1 VKFSR
6 NFQTV
11 SARQSRAR
19 SLAAALAWS
28 SAAAALAVAVAAPA
42 HAQVSGASLRGTVK
56 AEGGV
61 SEVTA
66 VNVNTGLT
74 RTSTVGAN
82 GSYNFASLPVGTY
95 RLELTT
101 PQGKRQTDE
110 FALNVAQNAV
120 LDFDFSQPDIA
131 EGADDAIIVTGSRL
145 RSMEGGEVGSN
156 ISQRLIEVL
165 PQNNRNFL
173 AFADLAPGVQFLTNS
188 AGQTSLRGG
197 AQGANAINVFI
208 DGIGQKDYVL
218 KGGIS
223 GQDST
228 QGNPFPQLAIGEYRV
243 ISSNYKAEFDQVSS
257 VAITAVTKSG
267 TNEFHGEG
275 FFDFTNQSLR
285 DRLPRENFPTYI
297 PKVRTKDM
305 QFGGAL
311 GGPIVK
317 DVLHFFVTYEG
328 KRRVEPREVRPGLDL
343 PVDFFPTQYRD
354 AFGARTSSF
363 NEDLYFGKINF
374 TPTSNDLFEFSLKY
388 RDESGEELN
397 NGFAAAETA
406 TITKVKEWRGLARWE
421 HTADTWVNDFKVA
434 YEDVTWGPKPVNF
447 GNVSLFNAVL
457 PAIPPATGTR
467 RGDILRI
474 GAGSNFQDKGQ
485 KGWQVSNDFTWTGL
499 DSHTFKVG
507 VKAKWVELNAN
518 TQNLNPLF
526 TYNATFTPAGTPP
539 GTFNDTIPYRMTFN
553 APVNGGDPN
562 ITSKNFQFGIYAQ
575 DDWEIDDR
583 LTLNIGLRWDYERTP
598 AFLNYQH
605 DPAIAEFVAGR
616 AGYTNPNGTVTPPYA
631 NLANA
636 NYDID
641 DYISTGNERKAFKG
655 AWQPRLGFTY
665 ALDDEKRFAI
675 FGGYGRSYDRT
686 QFDFIQQELAQG
698 LFAGRTF
705 NFNNGDASNPCTPS
719 ATCIPWNPVYLTPE
733 GRSALV
739 AGLAP
744 GAGRELR
751 FIKNDLKTPYSDQF
765 SLGVRGRFNLLDLE
779 AGYSY
784 VESHD
789 GFAYV
794 LGNRKPDGSFFVI
807 NAQTGR
813 PDSPFSTGPAPFG
826 SIILGTNGI
835 ETRANTAY
843 FKLTKRYTEFSPW
856 SLDATYTFTDAEENR
871 QLGEVFALDFP
882 GIEEYPFITATGT
895 RKHRFVMAGSVDM
908 PMGFTLSGK
917 FQIASPKYL
926 AELVSTAATGTTPP
940 NRTVTS
946 IETEGNGDRWGYR
959 QMDLS
964 ITKYVPM
971 RFLTEESRLRFR
983 IDIIN
988 LFNDRN
994 YGGFSAAT
1002 GLRNQNDLSLDGPP
1016 RTIKLSAGFQF

>member
-1 VKFSR
+1 VKFPHEI
-6 NFQTV
+6 QIV
-11 SARQSRAR
+11 SARRSRAR
-19 SLAAALAWS
+19 TLAAALAWG
-28 SAAAALAVAVAAPA
+28 SAATVLAIAAATPV
-42 HAQVSGASLRGTVK
+42 HAQISGASLRGTVK

-66 VNVNTGLT
+66 INVNTGLT

-82 GSYNFASLPVGTY
+82 GSYGFSSLPVGTY
-95 RLELTT
+95 RLEFTT
-101 PQGKRQTDE
+101 SQGKRQTDE
-110 FALNVAQNAV
+110 FTLNVAQSAV
-120 LDFDFSQPDIA
+120 LDFDFSKPDIA
-131 EGADDAIIVTGSRL
+131 EGGDDAIIVTGSRI
-145 RSMEGGEVGSN
+145 RSMEGGEVGTN
-156 ISQRLIEVL
+156 ISQRLIEQL

-173 AFADLAPGVQFLTNS
+173 AFADLAPGVQFLTNG
-188 AGQTSLRGG
+188 ANQTSLRGG
-197 AQGANAINVFI
+197 AQGANAINIFI
-208 DGIGQKDYVL
+208 DGVGQKDYVL
-218 KGGIS
+218 SGGIS
-223 GQDST
+223 GQNTT

-243 ISSNYKAEFDQVSS
+243 IGSNYKAEYDQVSS

-311 GGPIVK
+311 GGPIIK

-328 KRRVEPREVRPGLDL
+328 KRRVEPREIKPGLDL
-343 PVDFFPTQYRD
+343 PVSYFPQKYQG
-354 AFGARTSSF
+354 AFGARTSTF

-374 TPTSNDLFEFSLKY
+374 TPTANDLFEFSVKY

-397 NGFAAAETA
+397 NGFAAEETA
-406 TITKVKEWRGLARWE
+406 TIIKVKEWRGLARWE
-421 HTADTWVNDFKVA
+421 HSGDTWVNDFKVA
-434 YEDVTWGPKPVNF
+434 YEDVTWNPRPLNF
-447 GNVSLFNAVL
+447 GNVSLFNATV
-457 PAIPPATGTR
+457 ANTPPVTGTR

-474 GAGSNFQDKGQ
+474 GAGTNFQDKGQ

-499 DSHTFKVG
+499 ENHSFKVG
-507 VKAKWVELNAN
+507 VKAKWVELNTN
-518 TQNLNPLF
+518 TQNGVNPVFL
-526 TYNATFTPAGTPP
+526 YNVDYAP
-539 GTFNDTIPYRMTFN
+539 GGAFNDTIPYRMTFS
-553 APVNGGDPN
+553 APVNGGDPD

-583 LTLNIGLRWDYERTP
+583 LTVNIGLRWDYERTP
-598 AFLNYQH
+598 AFLNYKH

-616 AGYTNPNGTVTPPYA
+616 APYTAANGSVTPPYT
-631 NLANA
+631 NLRNA
-636 NYDID
+636 NFDID
-641 DYISTGNERKAFKG
+641 DYISTGSERKAFKG
-655 AWQPRLGFTY
+655 AWQPRVGFTY
-665 ALDDEKRFAI
+665 ALDEDKRFAV

-705 NFNNGDASNPCTPS
+705 NFNNPGDTLNTCVPS
-719 ATCIPWNPVYLTPE
+719 ATCIPWNASYLTPE
-733 GRSALV
+733 GRAALI
-739 AGLAP
+739 AGLP
-744 GAGRELR
+744 IGAGRELR

-794 LGNRKPDGSFFVI
+794 LGNRRADGSFFPP
-807 NAQTGR
+807 TGR
-813 PDSPFSTGPAPFG
+813 PDAPFGNPPAPFG

-843 FKLTKRYTEFSPW
+843 FKLTKRYTSASPW

-871 QLGEVFALDFP
+871 ELGQVFALDFP
-882 GIEEYPFITATGT
+882 GIENYPFISATGV
-895 RKHRFVMAGSVDM
+895 RKHRFVMAGTVDM
-908 PMGFTLSGK
+908 PLGITLSGK
-917 FQIASPKYL
+917 FQMASPKYL
-926 AELVSTAATGTTPP
+926 AAFIDQAGTPP
-940 NRTVTS
+940 VRDVQS
-946 IETEGNGDRWGYR
+946 IETKGNGDLWGFR
-959 QMDLS
+959 QMDIS
-964 ITKYVPM
+964 ITKYVPLG
-971 RFLTEESRLRFR
+971 FLSEDSRLRFR
-983 IDIIN
+983 LDIIN

-994 YGGFSAAT
+994 YGGFSAIT
-1002 GLRNQNDLSLDGPP
+1002 GLRNENDLSLDGPP

>member
-1 VKFSR
+1 MKFQREISI
-6 NFQTV
+6 N
-11 SARQSRAR
+11 SARRSRTQAV
-19 SLAAALAWS
+19 AAALAWS
-28 SAAAALAVAVAAPA
+28 TAGAALAVAVATPA
-42 HAQVSGASLRGTVK
+42 YAQVSGASLRGTVK

-61 SEVTA
+61 TEVTA

-74 RTSTVGAN
+74 RTSTVGTT
-82 GSYNFASLPVGTY
+82 GGYNFASLPVGTY
-95 RLELTT
+95 RLEFTT
-101 PQGKRQTDE
+101 ATGKRQTDE
-110 FALNVAQNAV
+110 FTLTVAQSAV

-131 EGADDAIIVTGSRL
+131 EGGGDAIIVTGTRL

-156 ISQRLIEVL
+156 ISQRLIEIL

-197 AQGANAINVFI
+197 AQGANAVNIFI

-218 KGGIS
+218 KGGIT

-275 FFDFTNQSLR
+275 FVDFTNQSLR
-285 DRLPRENFPTYI
+285 DRFPIENFPTYI
-297 PKVRTKDM
+297 PKTRSKDL

-311 GGPIVK
+311 GGPIIK

-328 KRRVEPREVRPGLDL
+328 KRRVEPREIKPGLDL
-343 PVDFFPTQYRD
+343 PVSFFPDRYQG
-354 AFGARTSSF
+354 AFGPRNSSF
-363 NEDLYFGKINF
+363 DEDLYFGKINF
-374 TPTSNDLFEFSLKY
+374 TPTSNDLFEFSVKY

-434 YEDVTWGPKPVNF
+434 YEDVTWNPRPVNF

-467 RGDILRI
+467 RGDILRV

-499 DSHTFKVG
+499 ESHSFKVG

-518 TQNLNPLF
+518 TQSQNPLF
-526 TYNATFTPAGTPP
+526 TYNVNYPP
-539 GTFNDTIPYRMTFN
+539 GGAFNDTIPYRMQFN
-553 APVNGGDPN
+553 AAVDGGDPN
-562 ITSKNFQFGIYAQ
+562 IRSKNFQFGIYAQ
-575 DDWEIDDR
+575 DDWEFDDR
-583 LTLNIGLRWDYERTP
+583 LTFNIGLRWDYERTP
-598 AFLNYQH
+598 AFLNYAH

-616 AGYTNPNGTVTPPYA
+616 ASYTAPNGVVTPPYT

-636 NYDID
+636 NYDIN

-665 ALDDEKRFAI
+665 ALDEEKRFAI

-698 LFAGRTF
+698 LFASRTF
-705 NFNNGDASNPCTPS
+705 NFNNPGDTDNVCAPS
-719 ATCIPWNPVYLTPE
+719 ATCIAWDPAYLTPE
-733 GRSALV
+733 GRAALV
-739 AGLAP
+739 AGLPP

-751 FIKNDLKTPYSDQF
+751 FIKNDIKTPYSDQF

-784 VESHD
+784 VESKN

-794 LGNRKPDGSFFVI
+794 LGNRRPDGSFFPPTG
-807 NAQTGR
+807 NA
-813 PDSPFSTGPAPFG
+813 DSPFGFAPSPFG
-826 SIILGTNGI
+826 AIILGTNGI

-843 FKLTKRYTEFSPW
+843 FKLVKRYTEFSPW

-871 QLGEVFALDFP
+871 QLGETFSLDFP

-895 RKHRFVMAGSVDM
+895 RKHRLVMAGSVDT
-908 PMGFTLSGK
+908 PLGVTLSAK

-926 AELVSTAATGTTPP
+926 AEIRGFSGTPP
-940 NRTVTS
+940 TRTVTS

-964 ITKYVPM
+964 LTKYVNLG
-971 RFLTEESRLRFR
+971 FLSDESRLRFR
-983 IDIIN
+983 VDIIN

-1002 GLRNQNDLSLDGPP
+1002 GLRNLNDLSLDGPP